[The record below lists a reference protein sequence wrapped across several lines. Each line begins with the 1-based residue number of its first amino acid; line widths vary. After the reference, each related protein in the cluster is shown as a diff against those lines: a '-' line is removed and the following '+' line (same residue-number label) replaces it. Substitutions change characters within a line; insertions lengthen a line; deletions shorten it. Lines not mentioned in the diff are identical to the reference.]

1 MQARG
6 VSGHTMMEMLPFL
19 LLAAALEIGG
29 DAAFRYGLVRPA
41 WPWLLVGGTMLVA
54 YGLAVNVNRSVD
66 FGRLMGVYIA
76 LFFLVSQVI
85 SWTAF
90 GERPSATLIV
100 GGTLIVAG
108 GLVIQAG
115 MP

>member
-1 MQARG
+1 MSPPVGRQARAAF
-6 VSGHTMMEMLPFL
+6 GHTLMEMLPFL
-19 LLAAALEIGG
+19 LLAATLEIGG

-54 YGLAVNVNRSVD
+54 Y
-66 FGRLMGVYIA
+66 
-76 LFFLVSQVI
+76 
-85 SWTAF
+85 WTAF